1 MPEALAFNL
10 NFLHPLA
17 MWGLLALSGY
27 AMFLGIKAK
36 KTRTADAETRK
47 TLIKGQFAKRHYL
60 YGSAVL
66 AVMVLGTFG
75 GMAVTYLNNGK
86 LFVGPHLLVGIA
98 MTCGLALAA
107 ALSPLMQQGNL
118 IARKLHVMMNM
129 GVFTLFLWQA
139 VSGMQILTRSGR
151 TAPPDQNW
159 ARRLGGHSNPWVAWK
174 SSWTFQVRRLEI
186 WRTIWRRR

>member
-17 MWGLLALSGY
+17 MWALLALSGY

-60 YGSAVL
+60 FGSAVL

-98 MTCGLALAA
+98 MTCLIALAVS
-107 ALSPLMQQGNL
+107 LSPLMQQGNL
-118 IARKLHVMMNM
+118 IARKAHVGLNMAMM
-129 GVFTLFLWQA
+129 TLFLWQA
-139 VSGMQILTRSGR
+139 FSGLQIL
-151 TAPPDQNW
+151 A
-159 ARRLGGHSNPWVAWK
+159 K
-174 SSWTFQVRRLEI
+174 I
-186 WRTIWRRR
+186 WENRPA